1 MAQID
6 SNQNQLYSTW
16 SERFIVMAKGFTM
29 GAADIIPGVSG
40 GTIALIS
47 GIYEHLIGALS
58 SLRPRHILTLLTAP
72 IWLTNPSK
80 RAENQKTLNEI
91 PWFFLIFLAAGIA
104 IGILSMSKMIP
115 YFMDY
120 YPYQTYSFFFGLIL
134 FSITIPFKMMK
145 HGILEWI
152 ILIVFTAVTFWIV
165 LLSPYEN
172 VNVNLRINNELHS
185 VQTNS
190 SGAFELKLNE
200 TPQSITVSFP
210 EISQGE
216 NLQEMETKHYITT
229 SNTTDLDLL
238 LRDPKTQ
245 SDGSIILKGYL
256 SKKNIHD
263 RSFLDFVW
271 IWFTAAITICA
282 MILPGISGAY
292 ILVLLG
298 EYRFILQSLQDF
310 DFAVI
315 GVFVFGIISGILA
328 FVHILRYLL
337 KNYHSVTM
345 AALTGFLAGSLAKIW
360 PLSYLNETPSLGNY
374 GIGIGIAASGAVLLF
389 MLEWLSNKMGDPAP
403 PSGKE

>member
-1 MAQID
+1 
-6 SNQNQLYSTW
+6 
-16 SERFIVMAKGFTM
+16 
-29 GAADIIPGVSG
+29 
-40 GTIALIS
+40 
-47 GIYEHLIGALS
+47 
-58 SLRPRHILTLLTAP
+58 
-72 IWLTNPSK
+72 
-80 RAENQKTLNEI
+80 
-91 PWFFLIFLAAGIA
+91 
-104 IGILSMSKMIP
+104 
-115 YFMDY
+115 
-120 YPYQTYSFFFGLIL
+120 
-134 FSITIPFKMMK
+134 
-145 HGILEWI
+145 
-152 ILIVFTAVTFWIV
+152 
-165 LLSPYEN
+165 
-172 VNVNLRINNELHS
+172 NLRINDDLHS

-200 TPQSITVSFP
+200 TPKSITVSFP

-216 NLQEMETKHYITT
+216 SLQEMGTKHYVTT